1 MSHFFI
7 FISHCLSK
15 LIHFTKPQTILQEK
29 AARSPRP
36 IPFASIDGLSI
47 RTSIQAG
54 EIAMKSMLVHFSL
67 SLVFLA
73 GAAWAQL
80 QRLPIQHVKV
90 KPALE
95 AYNSFLTNRLQKAQ
109 APGPGSGEKPFRRLE
124 WFLESRLQPD
134 GSYPA
139 GARWN
144 AYLDVLANREAPG
157 SAEVPAANWTSL
169 GPNNIAGR
177 ILDLAFDP
185 NNPGVIWAGA
195 ASGGIWRS
203 ANDGQ
208 SWAPRDDQL
217 PTLAIGCIVTHPT
230 HSNIIYMGTG
240 EGSFNIDA
248 VDGVGVLKST
258 DGGATWSQTGLS
270 WLLSQGQAVNEM
282 VIDPVKPNVLV
293 AATRDGVY
301 RTDDAGVSW
310 KRTLAAATGWM
321 DAKDLVID
329 PSNSNILFAAAG
341 YPWGS
346 GNNGIYKS
354 TDNGVTWTKLAGGLP
369 GGATM
374 GRASLAISASN
385 PNTVYAGI
393 ARTINSGASL
403 LGIYRTTDGG
413 ETWTRQSNSPNHYS
427 AQGWY
432 NNVIAVD
439 PANPN
444 IVYSGG
450 MNIYKSTDGGVTWAT
465 ITNGIHVD
473 FHAIAFNNGA
483 LYAGTDGGVYKSTT
497 GGSSW
502 TSLNSG
508 LVTMQFYKM
517 GSDFNNANK
526 AMGGTQDN
534 GTNEYRGGPGWTK
547 RLGGDGGEVIYDYS
561 NSNIIYAEYQN
572 GSHLKSLDGGVSWFA
587 ADAGVPSGPWVT
599 PVEMDPANPNVLYT
613 IGSGNLYKTSNGA
626 GSWSLLFNAA
636 EALEEDIQVAPS
648 DPQTIYVAGDNVIY
662 RSANGGASFSK
673 ISAGLAVTN
682 ITALAVHPEQPQT
695 LYVTIGGWNAAS
707 HVYKT
712 TNAGGSWQNMTKNL
726 PNVPCNTI
734 VIDPLYPEMVYVGT
748 DLGVFVSTDG
758 GETWNDWNT
767 GLPNVVVDELDIQAS
782 ARVIRAATHGRGMYQ
797 ANLLEAR
804 ARPAPAAPS
813 QLTAIATASDQ
824 ILLTWQDNSSNED
837 GFKIERKMGTGTS
850 TGGAYAEIAT
860 VGAGV
865 TSYANSGLAEGTTYS
880 YRLRAYNDAGLS
892 AYSNVVSAATPPSSS
907 GNLALNKAAA
917 ALSTKSSYAPA
928 NAIDGKADT
937 YWLSGS
943 VSSKTP
949 MWWAVDLGAVYTIS
963 RVVITWKS
971 SYYAKEYEVQVSSDG
986 LLYNAVY
993 EDHSGN
999 GGTEEIDFP
1008 ATSARYLRV
1017 YMTRHKKSSA
1027 RIAEVEIYAGP
1038 GAAWSRNLAEE
1049 SEVAKSE
1056 VITDYML
1063 EQSYPNPFSQIP
1075 RLGGGNPSTKISFT
1089 LPEAGKVKLQIYD
1102 LLGNLVTT
1110 LANGRYASGKY
1121 EMIWNGRNRAGE
1133 VVAGGV
1139 YLYRLTVERNGEAP
1153 VVMTRKLT
1161 VLK

>member
-1 MSHFFI
+1 
-7 FISHCLSK
+7 
-15 LIHFTKPQTILQEK
+15 
-29 AARSPRP
+29 
-36 IPFASIDGLSI
+36 
-47 RTSIQAG
+47 
-54 EIAMKSMLVHFSL
+54 MKSILTHFSL
-67 SLVFLA
+67 SLVFAA

-80 QRLPIQHVKV
+80 QRLPIQHVNV

-95 AYNSFLTNRLQKAQ
+95 TYNSFLTNRLLKAQ
-109 APGPGSGEKPFRRLE
+109 EPGPGSGEKPFRRLE

-144 AYLDVLANREAPG
+144 AYLDVLANREATLG
-157 SAEVPAANWTSL
+157 SVPAANWTSI
-169 GPNNIAGR
+169 GPRNIAGR

-185 NNPGVIWAGA
+185 NNAGVIWAGA

-208 SWAPRDDQL
+208 SWTPMDDQL
-217 PTLAIGCIVTHPT
+217 PTLAVGCIVTHPT
-230 HSNIIYMGTG
+230 NSNILYIGTG

-258 DGGATWSQTGLS
+258 DGGATWSQTALS

-282 VIDPVKPNVLV
+282 VIDPANPNVLV

-301 RTDDAGVSW
+301 RTDDAGASW
-310 KRTLAAATGWM
+310 TRTLAAATGWM
-321 DAKDLVID
+321 DAKDIVID
-329 PSNSNILFAAAG
+329 PSNSNILFVAAG
-341 YPWGS
+341 YPWGN

-354 TDNGVTWTKLAGGLP
+354 TDNGVSWTKLAGGLP
-369 GGATM
+369 GGAAM

-385 PNTVYAGI
+385 PSTVYAGI

-413 ETWTRQSNSPNHYS
+413 ETWTRQSTSPNHYS

-439 PANPN
+439 PANPD

-450 MNIYKSTDGGVTWAT
+450 MNIYKSADAGVTWTT

-473 FHAIAFNNGA
+473 FHAIAFNKGA
-483 LYAGTDGGVYKSTT
+483 MYAGTDGGVYKSLT

-534 GTNEYRGGPGWTK
+534 GTNEYRGAPGWTK

-572 GSHLKSLDGGVSWFA
+572 GSHLKSLDAGVSWFA
-587 ADAGVPSGPWVT
+587 VNTGVPSGPWVT

-613 IGSGNLYKTSNGA
+613 IGDGNLYKTSNGA
-626 GSWSLLFNAA
+626 GSWSLLFNAT
-636 EALEEDIQVAPS
+636 EAVEEDIQVAPS

-662 RSANGGASFSK
+662 RSANGGASFTK

-682 ITALAVHPEQPQT
+682 ITAMAVHPEQPQT
-695 LYVTIGGWNAAS
+695 LYVTVGGWNAAS

-712 TNAGGSWQNMTKNL
+712 TNAGSEALSGGSWQNITKNL
-726 PNVPCNTI
+726 PNVPCNSI
-734 VIDPLYPEMVYVGT
+734 VIDPLYPEMVYAGT
-748 DLGVFVSTDG
+748 DLGVFVSTDAG
-758 GETWNDWNT
+758 ATWNDWNT
-767 GLPNVVVDELDIQAS
+767 GLPNVVVDELDIQAA
-782 ARVIRAATHGRGMYQ
+782 ARLIRAATHGRGMYQ
-797 ANLLEAR
+797 ANLLE
-804 ARPAPAAPS
+804 PNPGAPAAPS
-813 QLTAIATASDQ
+813 QLTALATASDQ
-824 ILLTWQDNSSNED
+824 IFLSWQDNSSNED
-837 GFKIERKMGTGTS
+837 GFKIERKMGTGN
-850 TGGAYAEIAT
+850 YAEIAA

-865 TSYANSGLAEGTTYS
+865 ANYANSGLAEGATYS
-880 YRLRAYNDAGLS
+880 YRLRAYNGAGLS
-892 AYSNVVSAATPPSSS
+892 AYSNAVSAATPPSSS
-907 GNLALNKAAA
+907 GNLALNKAAT

-928 NAIDGKADT
+928 NAIDGKTDT
-937 YWLSGS
+937 YWRSGS
-943 VSSKTP
+943 IGSKTP

-971 SYYAKEYEVQVSSDG
+971 SYYAKEYQVQASSDG
-986 LLYNAVY
+986 VLYTPVY
-993 EDHSGN
+993 EDRGGN
-999 GGTEEIDFP
+999 GGTDEVDLGGGAAP
-1008 ATSARYLRV
+1008 AASARYVRV

-1027 RIAEVEIYAGP
+1027 RIAEVEIYAGSS
-1038 GAAWSRNLAEE
+1038 AALSQDSGEE
-1049 SEVAKSE
+1049 SEAAKSE
-1056 VITDYML
+1056 VITDYVL
-1063 EQSYPNPFSQIP
+1063 EQSYPNPFSP
-1075 RLGGGNPSTKISFT
+1075 PERGFAGNPNTKISFA
-1089 LPEAGKVKLQIYD
+1089 LPEAGAVKLQIYD

-1110 LANGRYASGKY
+1110 LAHGKYARGNY

-1133 VVAGGV
+1133 AVAAGV
-1139 YLYRLTVERNGEAP
+1139 YFYRLTVERNGEAP

>member
-1 MSHFFI
+1 
-7 FISHCLSK
+7 
-15 LIHFTKPQTILQEK
+15 
-29 AARSPRP
+29 
-36 IPFASIDGLSI
+36 
-47 RTSIQAG
+47 
-54 EIAMKSMLVHFSL
+54 MLVHFSL
-67 SLVFLA
+67 SLVFAA

-95 AYNSFLTNRLQKAQ
+95 TYNSFLTNRLQKAQ
-109 APGPGSGEKPFRRLE
+109 EPGPGSGEKPFRRLE
-124 WFLESRLQPD
+124 WYLESRLQPD

-144 AYLDVLANREAPG
+144 AYLDVLANREAAPG
-157 SAEVPAANWTSL
+157 SLPAANWTSL

-208 SWAPRDDQL
+208 SWTPMDDQL

-230 HSNIIYMGTG
+230 QSSIIYIGTG

-282 VIDPVKPNVLV
+282 VIDPAKPNVLV

-301 RTDDAGVSW
+301 RTDDAGTTW
-310 KRTLAAATGWM
+310 RRTLAATTGWM

-329 PSNSNILFAAAG
+329 PSNSNILFVAAG

-385 PNTVYAGI
+385 PSTVYAGI
-393 ARTINSGASL
+393 ARTINGGSSL

-413 ETWTRQSNSPNHYS
+413 DTWTRQSTSPNHYS

-439 PANPN
+439 PANPD

-450 MNIYKSTDGGVTWAT
+450 MNIYKSADAGVTWAT

-483 LYAGTDGGVYKSTT
+483 LYVGTDGGVYKSLT

-572 GSHLKSLDGGVSWFA
+572 GSHLKSLDGGMSWFA
-587 ADAGVPSGPWVT
+587 VNAGVPNGPWVT
-599 PVEMDPANPNVLYT
+599 PVEMDPVNPNVLYT

-648 DPQTIYVAGDNVIY
+648 DPQTIYVAGDNIIY

-673 ISAGLAVTN
+673 ISAGLMVTN

-712 TNAGGSWQNMTKNL
+712 TNAGGAWQNLTHNL
-726 PNVPCNTI
+726 PNVPCNSI

-748 DLGVFVSTDG
+748 DLGVFLSTDG
-758 GETWNDWNT
+758 GATWNDWNT
-767 GLPNVVVDELDIQAS
+767 GLPNVVVDELDIQA
-782 ARVIRAATHGRGMYQ
+782 AGRLIRAATHGRGMYQ
-797 ANLLEAR
+797 ANLLEGG

-813 QLTAIATASDQ
+813 QLTAMATASDQ
-824 ILLTWQDNSSNED
+824 ILLAWQDNSSNED

-850 TGGAYAEIAT
+850 TGAYAEIAT

-865 TSYANSGLAEGTTYS
+865 TSYANSGLAENTTYS

-907 GNLALNKAAA
+907 GNLALNKAAT

-937 YWLSGS
+937 YWRSGS

-986 LLYNAVY
+986 ELYTPVY
-993 EDHSGN
+993 EDRGGN
-999 GGTEEIDFP
+999 GGTDEVDLGGGAVP
-1008 ATSARYLRV
+1008 AASARYVRV

-1027 RIAEVEIYAGP
+1027 RIAEVEIYAGSS
-1038 GAAWSRNLAEE
+1038 AALSRNSGEE
-1049 SEVAKSE
+1049 SEAAKSE
-1056 VITDYML
+1056 VVTDYVL
-1063 EQSYPNPFSQIP
+1063 EQNYPNPF
-1075 RLGGGNPSTKISFT
+1075 NPSTVISFQLPVNSEVT
-1089 LPEAGKVKLQIYD
+1089 LSIFNTNGQLVKK
-1102 LLGNLVTT
+1102 LV
-1110 LANGRYASGKY
+1110 
-1121 EMIWNGRNRAGE
+1121 AGE
-1133 VVAGGV
+1133 MNAGRHHLVWDATDDRGVRVASGV
-1139 YLYRLTVERNGEAP
+1139 YLYVIKAGEFTAQRKL
-1153 VVMTRKLT
+1153 VVMK
-1161 VLK
+1161 